1 MVIKKNL
8 KYMQVDIFESP
19 VVVLILVRIN
29 NLVGVFDCNLN
40 SKF

>member
-19 VVVLILVRIN
+19 VVVLILVRFK
-29 NLVGVFDCNLN
+29 NLVGVFECHLN